1 MKCFKTG
8 LVLGRFQH
16 IHIGHEKLITLGL
29 NNCEKLLI
37 LVGSSDKFDTK
48 RNPFNADLRISLIEK
63 IYQDEVKNGKI
74 LVRKINDLT
83 NENDLTPEWGRYV
96 IKTAEQYLNEKLECI
111 IYGKDKNIF
120 KCFDKEDVK
129 NISEILVDR
138 KSLEISA
145 TKMREYMIND
155 DYDNWKKYAN
165 TNIYERYE
173 ELRNILIN
181 IKE

>member
-1 MKCFKTG
+1 M
-8 LVLGRFQH
+8 
-16 IHIGHEKLITLGL
+16 
-29 NNCEKLLI
+29 
-37 LVGSSDKFDTK
+37 
-48 RNPFNADLRISLIEK
+48 A
-63 IYQDEVKNGKI
+63 I